1 VSFDITVVIE
11 HWRVFAHGLWV
22 TVLCCALAIVAGLAL
37 GAVVAL
43 ARFSR
48 RRLVRDPAGFYIE
61 VIRDTPF
68 LVQAF
73 LIYFLL
79 PRFGLR
85 LGALTAG
92 VLALALYAAAG
103 FAEAIRGAVLSV
115 PKGQMEAAR
124 ATGMPYL
131 LAMRRIIA
139 PQMMG
144 YLLPSLTNQ
153 LIGLVKES
161 SVLSIITVPE
171 LTMASSVVLGQTFA
185 AIEAYGVVALLY
197 WLLTA
202 ALAAGMASPER
213 RSAAHRLRAPQAAPA
228 GAGGREGAL

>member
-1 VSFDITVVIE
+1 MTFDVSVILE
-11 HWRVFAHGLWV
+11 HWPVFARGLGI
-22 TVLCCALAIVAGLAL
+22 TILCCALAIVAGLAL

-48 RRLVRDPAGFYIE
+48 RRWLRVPAGVYVEI
-61 VIRDTPF
+61 IRDTPF

-79 PRFGLR
+79 PRTGIR

-92 VLALALYAAAG
+92 VLALALYSGAG
-103 FAEAIRGAVLSV
+103 FAEAIRGAILSV

-124 ATGMPYL
+124 SAGMSYL
-131 LAMRRIIA
+131 LAMRRIVA

-144 YLLPSLTNQ
+144 YLLPALTNQ
-153 LIGLVKES
+153 LIGLIKES

-197 WLLTA
+197 WILTA
-202 ALAAGMASPER
+202 AVASAMTAAER
-213 RSAAHRLRAPQAAPA
+213 RTAAHRLRTGRTLPSMP
-228 GAGGREGAL
+228 GGREGSL